1 MKKRRGKKET
11 SDGGGGVEGQHG
23 EGLRGLWEAAGDCVD
38 FQAPGTGDDN
48 ERRRLA
54 RRGGQPVE
62 SAEELGRLLQII
74 NREGADAKV
83 SGNFFKAV
91 MQAVLLFRA
100 ETWVLTPRIER
111 ALESFQ
117 HGAVRRIT
125 GRQPWRMGDGC
136 WKYPPI
142 KDSTREA
149 GFKGIRK
156 AITRRQNTV
165 AQYITT
171 RPIMYLCERATQKLG
186 AKVS

>member
-1 MKKRRGKKET
+1 M
-11 SDGGGGVEGQHG
+11 
-23 EGLRGLWEAAGDCVD
+23 
-38 FQAPGTGDDN
+38 
-48 ERRRLA
+48 
-54 RRGGQPVE
+54 
-62 SAEELGRLLQII
+62 QII